1 MTIALGWLLSV
12 TLSLQLHIALAEL
25 WTQVLIILIPDE
37 PRKGRW
43 RRRELACRGNVRNSS
58 IPPSPKPHQSA
69 TIKLIKVNVIVLA
82 CKKKKKNW
90 YIYIYVAP
98 KGCMGSSKETKY
110 KRVNLLN
117 ALKVHDNTVRTQ
129 FHVCPQIRCNKIMHI
144 NVYINWCHI

>member
-1 MTIALGWLLSV
+1 
-12 TLSLQLHIALAEL
+12 
-25 WTQVLIILIPDE
+25 LIPDE

-43 RRRELACRGNVRNSS
+43 RRELACRGNVRNSLT
-58 IPPSPKPHQSA
+58 PPSPKPHESA

-82 CKKKKKNW
+82 CKKKKNNW
-90 YIYIYVAP
+90 YIYVAP

-129 FHVCPQIRCNKIMHI
+129 LHVCPQIRCNKIMHTFI
-144 NVYINWCHI
+144 LIGVIYRAYLQTY